1 MRSPI
6 TLAGHTRTRT
16 VIDLKMIEG
25 ISERIGALLPAD
37 LGALRSEFKT
47 NVKALLEASL
57 TRMDV
62 VTREEF
68 DAQSALLRRTREK
81 LDKLEK
87 LLAELEEATLR
98 A

>member
-1 MRSPI
+1 M
-6 TLAGHTRTRT
+6 
-16 VIDLKMIEG
+16 IDLKSIETM
-25 ISERIGALLPAD
+25 SERIGALLPSD
-37 LGALRSEFKT
+37 LGALRAEFKT

-81 LDKLEK
+81 LDRLEQQ
-87 LLAELEEATLR
+87 LDALESNPPGA
-98 A
+98 

>member
-1 MRSPI
+1 M
-6 TLAGHTRTRT
+6 
-16 VIDLKMIEG
+16 IDLKTIEG
-25 ISERIGALLPAD
+25 IAERIGALLPAD
-37 LGALRSEFKT
+37 LGALRTEFKT
-47 NVKALLEASL
+47 NVEAVLEASL

-87 LLAELEEATLR
+87 QLAEWEGAAPR
-98 A
+98 G